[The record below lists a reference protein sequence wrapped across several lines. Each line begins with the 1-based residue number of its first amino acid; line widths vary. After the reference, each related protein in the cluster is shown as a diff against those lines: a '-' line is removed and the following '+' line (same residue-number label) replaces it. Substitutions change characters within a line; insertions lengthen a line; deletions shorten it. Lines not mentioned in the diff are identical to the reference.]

1 MQERERELSLA
12 NRALAARDSEL
23 QQCRS
28 LLLQADHHSARAAGD
43 LRTGQHTSAYVS
55 IRQHTS
61 AAGDLRTCTYYS
73 ARCGSLLTYA
83 DVCAAVVC

>member
-12 NRALAARDSEL
+12 NRTLAARDSEL

-28 LLLQADHHSARAAGD
+28 LLLQADHHSARAAAD

-55 IRQHTS
+55 IRQPLATS
-61 AAGDLRTCTYYS
+61 ALVPTT
-73 ARCGSLLTYA
+73 ARAAVVGLQQQERMLTYA
-83 DVCAAVVC
+83 DVC